1 MMTIIGIGRILMEH
15 GLINRVQQRLLQGL
29 KILKK
34 MREKGVIHMTWD
46 FIISA
51 KNRYL
56 KGKNIKILLLSLL
69 LILLFMLIFIY
80 KKNDMY
86 EIDAATKYKF
96 ESLMGKSEYE
106 ITLVL
111 GKEDKYEGSGYPHPV
126 YILDNG
132 IEVKLI
138 FVHAYDLEYGSKLWR
153 IVYKKDGKIIRD
165 VRTKLNN

>member
-1 MMTIIGIGRILMEH
+1 MEH

-80 KKNDMY
+80 KKKDMY

-111 GKEDKYEGSGYPHPV
+111 GKEDKYEGSGYPYPV
-126 YILDNG
+126 YVLDNG
-132 IEVKLI
+132 IEVELI
-138 FVHAYDLEYGSKLWR
+138 FAHAYGLEYGSKLWR
-153 IVYKKDGKIIRD
+153 IVYTKDGKIIRD
-165 VRTKLNN
+165 VRTKIK

>member
-1 MMTIIGIGRILMEH
+1 
-15 GLINRVQQRLLQGL
+15 
-29 KILKK
+29 
-34 MREKGVIHMTWD
+34 MTWD

-51 KNRYL
+51 KNKYM
-56 KGKNIKILLLSLL
+56 KGKCIKILSLSLFL
-69 LILLFMLIFIY
+69 VLLFMLIFLY
-80 KKNDMY
+80 KRYDMY
-86 EIDAATKYKF
+86 KIDAATKHKF
-96 ESLMGKSEYE
+96 ESLIGKSEYE

-111 GKEDKYEGSGYPHPV
+111 GEEDKYEGSGYPHPV

-165 VRTKLNN
+165 VRTKIK